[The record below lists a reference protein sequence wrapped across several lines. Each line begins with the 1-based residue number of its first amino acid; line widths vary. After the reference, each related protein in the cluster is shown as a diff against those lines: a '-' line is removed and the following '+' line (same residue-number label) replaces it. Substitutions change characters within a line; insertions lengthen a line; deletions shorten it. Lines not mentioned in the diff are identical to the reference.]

1 MATNPLE
8 AEQTT
13 PPMMVNIVRAT
24 HEATGTDAR
33 LTLRL
38 LFALLVIAVTGST
51 APFPYALFFMAALVV
66 VSVEVARLAW
76 KK

>member
-1 MATNPLE
+1 MATNE
-8 AEQTT
+8 YEQPATT
-13 PPMMVNIVRAT
+13 PPMTVTIVRAV

-38 LFALLVIAVTGST
+38 LAALVAVGLAGST
-51 APFPYALFFMAALVV
+51 APMPFALILVGALVV
-66 VSVEVARLAW
+66 VAIEVARLAW